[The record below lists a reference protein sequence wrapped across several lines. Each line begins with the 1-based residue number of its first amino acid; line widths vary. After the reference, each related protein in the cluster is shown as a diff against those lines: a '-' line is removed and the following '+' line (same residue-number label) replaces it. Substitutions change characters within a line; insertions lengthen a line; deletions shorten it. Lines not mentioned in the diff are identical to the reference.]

1 MAKSMEY
8 QRYWKKKEIKSTHGQ
23 KGRSN
28 QNQIEP
34 EKMRTQKNL
43 RKEGNSVKLPKIRA
57 AKKLKRRQIN
67 STCKRHT
74 NF

>member
-1 MAKSMEY
+1 MEGRKTMAKSMEY

-43 RKEGNSVKLPKIRA
+43 RKEEYQACDQQQKMYSDESATLIQN
-57 AKKLKRRQIN
+57 N
-67 STCKRHT
+67 
-74 NF
+74 